1 MNSIAFTQ
9 QHRIFKRLEA
19 VTNYANLNEQQR
31 HAYDEDLKIFRDFQ
45 NCMDFSKKQGK
56 AEGIAEGEA
65 KGRAE
70 ERAQSIRIMHEMGI
84 PTNVIAEKYGMPEED
99 ITALLKL

>member
-45 NCMDFSKKQGK
+45 NCMDFSKKQGL
-56 AEGIAEGEA
+56 AEGEA

-84 PTNVIAEKYGMPEED
+84 PTNVIAEKYGMPEEE